1 MKALKVAESR
11 FHEFTARFADLFP
24 R

>member
-1 MKALKVAESR
+1 MKTLRVAESGL
-11 FHEFTARFADLFP
+11 HEFTARFADLFP

>member
-11 FHEFTARFADLFP
+11 FHEFIARFAGLFP

>member
-11 FHEFTARFADLFP
+11 LHECPARFADLFP